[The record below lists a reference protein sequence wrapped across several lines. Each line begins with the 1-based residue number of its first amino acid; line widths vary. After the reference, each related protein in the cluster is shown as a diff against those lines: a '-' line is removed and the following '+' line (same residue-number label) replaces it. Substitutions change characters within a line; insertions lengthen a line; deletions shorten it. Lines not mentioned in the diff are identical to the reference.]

1 MPFLQW
7 LDPDYVQGLFESGI
21 CSTVEEARNYICE
34 SYPQQKS
41 FTARTLQIYLK
52 DHKISYKKPLSKEEL
67 EEQVR
72 IATSEIGGVAGRKA
86 MQGYLRSKGIQAS
99 QKRISNAQK
108 IVGQVYFENR
118 RQDAQRQLNPR
129 PYQATCFGYNLHFD
143 QNEKLVEY
151 GIVFVMAVDGKSA
164 FITRASI
171 MPRKNNITI
180 YDQVFAA
187 SVEEFGLWDQTIQ
200 DCGREFFLSIFIQ
213 DYLKDFRVKP
223 NTERSRPPFRQVTS
237 CKNNRVER
245 VWQEVNA
252 RVGFPIKFAFVEMED
267 NKMLNRLDLTHL
279 FATSTVGCSVAR
291 VLYQRFIDGWNNRS
305 VPKKLIPAQYILSKG
320 NFILPAGTLPT
331 AAAAAELYR
340 NCDGRLTDESQ
351 FGEDPLSAS
360 PEKQERRDAMF
371 WEEINTTFG
380 GIENIANHTTNNQ
393 YHLLQQAVIKFIEIG
408 LFLASQ

>member
-52 DHKISYKKPLSKEEL
+52 DNEISYKKPLSKEEL

-72 IATSEIGGVAGRKA
+72 IATSEIGGVAGRKS

-129 PYQATCFGYNLHFD
+129 PYHATCFGYNLHFD

-187 SVEEFGLWDQTIQ
+187 SVKDFGLWDQTIQ

-213 DYLKDFRVKP
+213 DYLKDFR
-223 NTERSRPPFRQVTS
+223 
-237 CKNNRVER
+237 NNRVER

-267 NKMLNRLDLTHL
+267 NNMLSRLDLTHV
-279 FATSTVGCSVAR
+279 FATSIVGCSVAR